1 MGRTEDYL
9 NFMLWVV
16 RSDGN
21 VDSRQKTH
29 LLSVMVDGMELR
41 DEIVDRYREALAL
54 SEWTDPSD
62 EQLKELAQGLDP
74 LSLGNLV
81 RDAYLM
87 AWSDGVLREVEVSFV
102 QRFLRVSGIP
112 EERLAE
118 IDEWARQAVEI
129 NRKAFKLFAR

>member
-41 DEIVDRYREALAL
+41 DEIVDRYREARAL